1 MNKDIEIIKTRII
14 DKIRKD
20 IIDEKDEINYKLI
33 KIIDYIEDIKTLK
46 LIEEI
51 MEGGKAWYNI
61 QGTTLRIQTMQ
72 LQ

>member
-14 DKIRKD
+14 DKVRKD

-51 MEGGKAWYNI
+51 MEGGKA
-61 QGTTLRIQTMQ
+61 
-72 LQ
+72 

>member
-1 MNKDIEIIKTRII
+1 MNVYIKRIFKDKKIEDIEIIKTRII

-20 IIDEKDEINYKLI
+20 IIDEKNEINYKLI

-51 MEGGKAWYNI
+51 MEGGKA
-61 QGTTLRIQTMQ
+61 
-72 LQ
+72 